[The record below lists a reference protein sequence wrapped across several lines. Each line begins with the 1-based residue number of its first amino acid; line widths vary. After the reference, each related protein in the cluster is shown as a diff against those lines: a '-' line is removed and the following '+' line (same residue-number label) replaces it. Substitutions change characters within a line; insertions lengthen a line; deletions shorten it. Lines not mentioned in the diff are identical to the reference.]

1 MSEASSK
8 FAPAPTVRFVLH
20 EYRNDE
26 QEPNDVIPTELHD
39 GDSVK
44 FVLDDGDKDC
54 FSITTE
60 KPGQDIALTFSG
72 F

>member
-1 MSEASSK
+1 M
-8 FAPAPTVRFVLH
+8 FPLTVRFALH

-44 FVLDDGDKDC
+44 FVLDGGDTDR
-54 FSITTE
+54 FTITTE

-72 F
+72 I